1 MPGKAKEGSDKVP
14 VLKAEEAVLKYLKK
28 VMNRPFGAV
37 DVCANL
43 KGAVPKTAT
52 QKILAGLADKGE
64 ITQKG
69 YGKTTFFVA
78 KQSDLE
84 DVPADKIA
92 TIEAELKTI
101 EEENKFLAESV
112 KKATTELNKL
122 KSTPTDEELEQQLE
136 DAKAAV
142 EKTLEYLAPLRAG
155 TSSFLTDEE
164 IAQSD
169 SDWIK
174 WRTEWVKRR
183 KIFNKYVPLSWNG
196 NRVLWLLIS
205 DTLPPPQANELAE
218 DLGIEY
224 DTTEHSEIE
233 KSPLCA
239 TAPSKR
245 R

>member
-1 MPGKAKEGSDKVP
+1 MPGKPKEGSDKVP
-14 VLKAEEAVLKYLKK
+14 VLKGLEAEEAVLRYLKK
-28 VMNRPFGAV
+28 MNRPFGAV

-52 QKILAGLADKGE
+52 QKILASLADKGE

-92 TIEAELKTI
+92 TIETELKII
-101 EEENKFLAESV
+101 EDENKLLAESV
-112 KKATTELNKL
+112 KRATTEFNKL
-122 KSTPTDEELEQQLE
+122 KNTPTDEELEQQLE
-136 DAKAAV
+136 DAKTTV
-142 EKTLEYLAPLRAG
+142 EKTLEYLAPFRAG
-155 TSSFLTDEE
+155 ASSLLTDEE

-183 KIFNKYVPLSWNG
+183 KIFNN
-196 NRVLWLLIS
+196 LWFLIS

-224 DTTEHSEIE
+224 DTTEHNEVE
-233 KSPLCA
+233 KSPLCT
-239 TAPSKR
+239 TAPPKR

>member
-14 VLKAEEAVLKYLKK
+14 VLKGLEAEEAVLKYLKK
-28 VMNRPFGAV
+28 MNRPFGAV

-183 KIFNKYVPLSWNG
+183 KIFNN
-196 NRVLWLLIS
+196 LWLLIS

>member
-1 MPGKAKEGSDKVP
+1 MPGKAKESSDKVP
-14 VLKAEEAVLKYLKK
+14 VLKGLEAEEAVLKYLKK
-28 VMNRPFGAV
+28 MNRPFGAV

-112 KKATTELNKL
+112 KKATAELNKL
-122 KSTPTDEELEQQLE
+122 KNTPTDEELEQQLE
-136 DAKAAV
+136 DAKATV

-155 TSSFLTDEE
+155 TSSLLTDEE

-183 KIFNKYVPLSWNG
+183 KIFNN
-196 NRVLWLLIS
+196 LWLLVS

-239 TAPSKR
+239 TAPPKR